1 MSRRFLSF
9 PETTLSK
16 KTGNWELSL
25 WLLLHLAVP
34 ALFLLS
40 LFFKGPVNINTS
52 LFDMLPQ
59 SSQSRAVMEADKIL
73 GERNGREIVILAA
86 AADFDTA
93 KNGAVLFYNEFE
105 SSAEIEKISF
115 YFDSSAVADF
125 NRYLFDYRFVIAGTE
140 TLALLETGM
149 ADKIADDALAS
160 AFGAF
165 NFFSLDNIEHDPFL
179 LAERRMGDFLSSS
192 LLSGA
197 IAPKEDVLAVQ
208 ADDTWY
214 VMLRLTLSPGAVSL
228 QADKNAVGKIYAA
241 TNAIKDNAPGLN
253 FYFSGIPFHSYES
266 SSGAQK
272 EISVISTVTILLIL
286 FLFLY
291 AFRSPLPVIS
301 SIAAILI
308 SLGMATGTALLVF
321 REIHIITFV
330 FGTTLIG
337 TCVDYSVHFFVY
349 WKGNKALKSGAEIR
363 AHIIKNVTM
372 SFISTQVCF
381 IVFLF
386 APFPIL
392 KQFAIFCM
400 AGLLSSYLSFFCIYP
415 RLKVP
420 PDEKRKPLRIF
431 TMGKSGGPDESSHSP
446 IPDPC
451 SSLPTHHSL
460 LPRFGSLLKK
470 CRPVLLAV
478 LVLAAVIILF
488 LNSSKIKIENNL
500 SSLYTMSDSLLESEK
515 RTSKAM
521 GYGSPGWYYIVSGS
535 TIDETLDNEEKL
547 ASRLEEEKT
556 RGNLEA
562 YLSTS
567 FFVPS
572 MKTQKRTYTAMKAL
586 LPLADSQFEHLG
598 FPPQDAAQYA
608 QIFKKEFAAAE
619 KYCFIEDAPSNA
631 GVSNLWIGEQGGR
644 YYSCVMPIKPYD
656 EAIFRSV
663 AGEFDDV
670 YFINKSKDIGRD
682 LDTLTKTM
690 LFLFVAAYVIVSVI
704 IFLLY
709 PRRDSFKICSVP
721 FLLVLA
727 ALTVL
732 AANSISIG
740 FFSMAA
746 LVLVFGLS
754 LDYIFFLTGKK
765 SAAEKNFTLLGV
777 ILSFLT
783 TLLSFG
789 ALALSSFMPVHLF
802 GLTVS
807 VGLGAAFISAIIL
820 QSRKA

>member
-1 MSRRFLSF
+1 
-9 PETTLSK
+9 
-16 KTGNWELSL
+16 
-25 WLLLHLAVP
+25 
-34 ALFLLS
+34 
-40 LFFKGPVNINTS
+40 
-52 LFDMLPQ
+52 MLPR
-59 SSQSRAVMEADKIL
+59 SNQSRAVMEADMVL
-73 GERNGREIVILAA
+73 GERNGREIVILSA

-93 KNGAVLFYNEFE
+93 KNGAVLLYNEFE
-105 SSAEIEKISF
+105 NSSEIEKKSF

-125 NRYLFDYRFVIAGTE
+125 NRYLLDYRFVIAGTE
-140 TLALLETGM
+140 TLSLLENGM
-149 ADKIADDALAS
+149 AEKIADDALAS

-192 LLSGA
+192 VLSGA
-197 IAPKEDVLAVQ
+197 IAPKDDVLAVQ
-208 ADDTWY
+208 DGETWY

-228 QADKNAVGKIYAA
+228 QADKNAVGKIYAFVQK
-241 TNAIKDNAPGLN
+241 IKDAEPGLE

-266 SSGAQK
+266 SSGAQS
-272 EISVISTVTILLIL
+272 EISVISTATLVLIL
-286 FLFLY
+286 FIFLY
-291 AFRSPLPVIS
+291 AFRSPLPVIA

-308 SLGMATGTALLVF
+308 SLGMATGTALLIF
-321 REIHIITFV
+321 RDIHIITFV

-349 WKGNKALKSGAEIR
+349 WKGNTALKSGAEIR

-381 IVFLF
+381 VVFLF

-415 RLKVP
+415 RFKVP
-420 PDEKRKPLRIF
+420 PEGKRKTVKIPGA
-431 TMGKSGGPDESSHSP
+431 GKST
-446 IPDPC
+446 IPKAV
-451 SSLPTHHSL
+451 LWINNH
-460 LPRFGSLLKK
+460 K
-470 CRPVLLAV
+470 PVLLAAMIIV
-478 LVLAAVIILF
+478 IAALLIK
-488 LNSSKIKIENNL
+488 NSSDIKIENNL

-515 RTSKAM
+515 RTSRAL

-535 TIDETLDNEEKL
+535 TIDETLENEERL
-547 ASRLEEEKT
+547 ALRLEQEKS

-572 MKTQKRTYTAMKAL
+572 IKTQKRNYSAMKAL
-586 LPLADSQFEHLG
+586 LPLAASQFEHLG
-598 FPPQDAAQYA
+598 FSPKDAAHYA
-608 QIFKKEFAAAE
+608 QSFEMEFAAAE
-619 KYCFIEDAPSNA
+619 NYCLIGDAPSNA
-631 GVSNLWIGEQGGR
+631 GISNLWIGKQDGS
-644 YYSCVMPIKPYD
+644 YYSCVMPIKPRD
-656 EAIFRSV
+656 ETVFRSI
-663 AGEFDDV
+663 AGEFDNV
-670 YFINKSKDIGRD
+670 HFINKSKDIGRD
-682 LDTLTKTM
+682 MDTLTKTM
-690 LFLFVAAYVIVSVI
+690 LLLFAAAYIIVSVT

-709 PRRDSFKICSVP
+709 PRLDSVKICSVP

-727 ALTVL
+727 ALAVL

-740 FFSMAA
+740 FFSVAA

-765 SAAEKNFTLLGV
+765 SRTEKNFTLLGV
-777 ILSFLT
+777 TVSFLT

-789 ALALSSFMPVHLF
+789 ALALSSFMPVHIF

-820 QSRKA
+820 QSREV